1 MVAACLVEMFAKDW
15 QTWTAAK
22 LCEWGCLFG
31 SRLFKFK
38 VQLANPSSVPTK
50 VNGFS
55 VGLCQLTL
63 TTYVSELAPVQL
75 RGGLL
80 IVYSFW

>member
-1 MVAACLVEMFAKDW
+1 MSGAVSVEI
-15 QTWTAAK
+15 
-22 LCEWGCLFG
+22 WGIFLLTG
-31 SRLFKFK
+31 STSR
-38 VQLANPSSVPTK
+38 VS

-55 VGLCQLTL
+55 IGLCQLTL

>member
-22 LCEWGCLFG
+22 LCERCL
-31 SRLFKFK
+31 SRSLRKAEPTN
-38 VQLANPSSVPTK
+38 VSPVPICCI